1 MSTTK
6 NVLKSIGEEIANVD
20 RRQRTMR
27 ESMAVFGKMGKDVS
41 ALRTQYYA
49 LGRAADTLR
58 ASQSRLADVQS
69 RIDANSARRSV
80 IGGELR
86 GAATTF
92 GVVAASAMLPVRS
105 AVAFENAMLGV
116 AKQVE
121 GARDASGNLTPIYS
135 AIRKEI
141 FGMAREVPV
150 VTTEL
155 AGMAAAGARM
165 GVARTELMGFVR
177 TSAMMADAFEMP
189 SAQLADDMG
198 KIAGLF
204 HIPIPRIGELAD
216 AINYL
221 DDNTRSTGGGII
233 DVMRR
238 IGGMAATIKMPA
250 REAAALGST
259 FLSLGSSAEVAGTA
273 SNAVMR
279 ILGAATVQSKRVR
292 EGLSSIGFN
301 PADVQSS
308 MSKDSTGTILRL
320 LDKLNTLSSEQR
332 MVAATSIFGAE
343 YGDDIAKLST
353 GTAEY
358 RKQLELVRSE
368 QANGSMSRE
377 FNARLKTTGA
387 QWQIAKNRAFE
398 LGTVIGQTLLPSVN
412 SLMGAVGPMVT
423 QFAEFAQ
430 RNPGMVKSVI
440 ATTLALTG
448 ARVAILGVGYAVT
461 AIKGP
466 VLSVMGYVARWR
478 AAGALASMGR
488 FGPVAMRAVGA
499 IRVVG
504 GAIAAIGGGPIA
516 IAVAAITAGALVVR
530 KYWQPIKAFM
540 GGVWDGFRTEVQPA
554 IASVMSA
561 VQPLRPAWESISGAI
576 GDAWG
581 SVVKFLEPVIMSK
594 SELSAIAVV
603 GKLVGSTLANSFT
616 VGIKVIAGVIRHT
629 VWLGTKIVEVG
640 SVIVSAFTSAWGK
653 VESVVGASTARIMRL
668 ISPMVGAVGTVAGM
682 LGFSMPATPAS
693 DATGKQPA
701 AMRPPVKATGKR
713 PPAFAV
719 APSARAGTS
728 PPAQQSYVFHVTQL
742 PGESG
747 EEFARRVAAMTKRQ
761 DSVTRRG
768 SLVDGARGAA

>member
-1 MSTTK
+1 
-6 NVLKSIGEEIANVD
+6 
-20 RRQRTMR
+20 
-27 ESMAVFGKMGKDVS
+27 
-41 ALRTQYYA
+41 
-49 LGRAADTLR
+49 
-58 ASQSRLADVQS
+58 
-69 RIDANSARRSV
+69 V
-80 IGGELR
+80 IGGQLR

-165 GVARTELMGFVR
+165 GVARNELMGFVR

-204 HIPIPRIGELAD
+204 RIPIPKIGELAD

-353 GTAEY
+353 GTAAAS
-358 RKQLELVRSE
+358 KQT
-368 QANGSMSRE
+368 A
-377 FNARLKTTGA
+377 AC
-387 QWQIAKNRAFE
+387 RA
-398 LGTVIGQTLLPSVN
+398 S
-412 SLMGAVGPMVT
+412 
-423 QFAEFAQ
+423 
-430 RNPGMVKSVI
+430 
-440 ATTLALTG
+440 
-448 ARVAILGVGYAVT
+448 
-461 AIKGP
+461 
-466 VLSVMGYVARWR
+466 
-478 AAGALASMGR
+478 
-488 FGPVAMRAVGA
+488 
-499 IRVVG
+499 
-504 GAIAAIGGGPIA
+504 
-516 IAVAAITAGALVVR
+516 
-530 KYWQPIKAFM
+530 
-540 GGVWDGFRTEVQPA
+540 
-554 IASVMSA
+554 
-561 VQPLRPAWESISGAI
+561 
-576 GDAWG
+576 
-581 SVVKFLEPVIMSK
+581 
-594 SELSAIAVV
+594 
-603 GKLVGSTLANSFT
+603 ST
-616 VGIKVIAGVIRHT
+616 H
-629 VWLGTKIVEVG
+629 
-640 SVIVSAFTSAWGK
+640 
-653 VESVVGASTARIMRL
+653 
-668 ISPMVGAVGTVAGM
+668 
-682 LGFSMPATPAS
+682 
-693 DATGKQPA
+693 D
-701 AMRPPVKATGKR
+701 
-713 PPAFAV
+713 
-719 APSARAGTS
+719 
-728 PPAQQSYVFHVTQL
+728 
-742 PGESG
+742 
-747 EEFARRVAAMTKRQ
+747 
-761 DSVTRRG
+761 
-768 SLVDGARGAA
+768 